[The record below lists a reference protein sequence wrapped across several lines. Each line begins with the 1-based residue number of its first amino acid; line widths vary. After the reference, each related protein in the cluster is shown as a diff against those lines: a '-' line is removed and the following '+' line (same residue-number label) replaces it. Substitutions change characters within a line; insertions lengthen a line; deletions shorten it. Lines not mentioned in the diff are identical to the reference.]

1 MGHTTTITGGTTL
14 DLSFSA
20 ITITDVSR
28 LVIVANIGAQGANPS
43 TWLRVN
49 NISTTTYEVEG
60 EYIVSG
66 TSNNM
71 SDTGKA
77 QWDVGKWQCGGKQF
91 HNHILS
97 SNRAND
103 RLQLDYNM
111 VAENGIN
118 FGSGYNTT
126 SGQTTIDQITLTAS
140 VGLDSGSSLTV
151 YRQNVV

>member
-28 LVIVANIGAQGANPS
+28 LVIVANIGAQGANPGA
-43 TWLRVN
+43 WLRVN
-49 NISTTTYEVEG
+49 NISTTTYEAEG
-60 EYIVSG
+60 EFIVSG
-66 TSNNM
+66 TTTNM